1 MARQNQMKV
10 REALLAL
17 AALLAIPA
25 AAAAA
30 QLAADRHTL
39 RYDGEVNI
47 GESGRA
53 GEIERSI
60 KVSSG
65 LSSRCDERERERD
78 LQIPPVVVGRPGGTQ
93 RRRREDDYKAIW
105 GKVASF
111 LTSGG
116 ARSSVCLSV

>member
-65 LSSRCDERERERD
+65 LSSRCDERERERER
-78 LQIPPVVVGRPGGTQ
+78 PSNSAGCCWTGGRDAEEAERG
-93 RRRREDDYKAIW
+93 R
-105 GKVASF
+105 
-111 LTSGG
+111 L
-116 ARSSVCLSV
+116 